1 MYLPDIIQQTLRD
14 LEKINENEVVQKQ
27 GDMYV
32 AINVLTAQRRIL
44 SGEFQLIESL
54 TNDKNNKQKKI
65 LKG

>member
-1 MYLPDIIQQTLRD
+1 MYLPDIIQQTLRN

-32 AINVLTAQRRIL
+32 AINVLTAEHRIL
-44 SGEFQLIESL
+44 SGEYQLIESL